1 MARAQDD
8 TSTTGDEVVG
18 IGIIG
23 TGKQGADHARRIAS
37 LGDKARLVTVH
48 DYDRGLAQ
56 QVADN
61 CGAAVATNDQA
72 LIDDPEVDAIIVA
85 SSTETHVEFVLACI
99 AAGKPVLTEK
109 PLGITVPSC
118 ELVLDAEMA
127 AGRRYTTVGF
137 MRRFDPE
144 YRRLKATIEGGAIG
158 DPLVMHCVH
167 RNPSVP
173 RTFNTRQTLTD
184 TVIHEIDMA
193 RWLLGEEIVSVAL
206 EKPRHQPSVSHQ
218 LADPLLVRLASK
230 NGARVDV
237 EVFANAGYGY
247 DVRCEVVGADG
258 YVAMGPRS
266 HQLVTAESAPDQG
279 FPLDWLARFSDAYDT
294 EIGHW
299 VENLDSPAPSPS
311 AWDGFA
317 ATVVA
322 EALVRAL
329 QTGHREAVSVGPR
342 PDIYR

>member
-1 MARAQDD
+1 
-8 TSTTGDEVVG
+8 VVG

-23 TGKQGADHARRIAS
+23 TGKQGADHARRIGS
-37 LGDKARLVTVH
+37 LGDKARLVAVH
-48 DYDRGLAQ
+48 DIDRSLAEG
-56 QVADN
+56 VAGE
-61 CGAAVATNDQA
+61 CGARVAASDQA
-72 LIDDPEVDAIIVA
+72 LIEDPEVEAVIV
-85 SSTETHVEFVLACI
+85 SSNTETHVDFVLACI

-109 PLGITVPSC
+109 PLGITVSSC
-118 ELVLDAEMA
+118 ELVLDAEIE
-127 AGRRYTTVGF
+127 AGRRFTTVGF
-137 MRRFDPE
+137 MRRYDPE
-144 YRRLKATIEGGAIG
+144 YRRLKGAVDEGTIGTPMVI
-158 DPLVMHCVH
+158 HCIH

-173 RTFNTRQTLTD
+173 KTFHTRQTLTD
-184 TVIHEIDMA
+184 TVIHEIDIA
-193 RWLLGEEIVSVAL
+193 RWLLQEEIVSVAL
-206 EKPRHQPSVSHQ
+206 EKPRHQPSVTHQ
-218 LADPLLVRLASK
+218 LADPLLVRLEAKS
-230 NGARVDV
+230 GARVDI

-294 EIGHW
+294 EIDHW
-299 VENLDSPAPSPS
+299 VENLDNPAPSPS

>member
-1 MARAQDD
+1 M
-8 TSTTGDEVVG
+8 VG

-23 TGKQGADHARRIAS
+23 TGRQGADHARRITS
-37 LGDKARLVTVH
+37 LGDKARLVAVH
-48 DYDRGLAQ
+48 DLDLGLAGR
-56 QVADN
+56 VAEE
-61 CGAAVATNDQA
+61 CGSRVAASDQA
-72 LIDDPEVDAIIVA
+72 LIEDPEVGAVIVA
-85 SSTETHVEFVLACI
+85 SVTKTHVPLVLACI
-99 AAGKPVLTEK
+99 EAGKPVLTEK

-118 ELVLDAEMA
+118 ERVLDAEIA
-127 AGRRYTTVGF
+127 AGRRYTSVGF

-144 YRRLKATIEGGAIG
+144 YGRLKAALDSGAIG
-158 DPLVMHCVH
+158 EPMVVHCIH

-173 RTFNTRQTLTD
+173 ATHHTRQTLTD
-184 TVIHEIDMA
+184 TVVHEIDIA

-218 LADPLLVRLASK
+218 LADPLLVRLESR

-247 DVRCEVVGADG
+247 DVRCEVVGDKG
-258 YVAMGPRS
+258 YVALGDGP
-266 HQLVTAESAPDQG
+266 HDLVTAESAPGQG
-279 FPLDWLARFSDAYDT
+279 FPTDWLERFSEAYDV
-294 EIGHW
+294 EISRW
-299 VENLDSPAPSPS
+299 VEGLGEADPSPS

-342 PDIYR
+342 PDLYR

>member
-1 MARAQDD
+1 
-8 TSTTGDEVVG
+8 VVG

-23 TGKQGADHARRIAS
+23 AGKQGMGHARRIGS
-37 LGDKARLVTVH
+37 LGDKARLVAVH
-48 DYDRGLAQ
+48 DLDRDLAQ
-56 QVADN
+56 VVADE
-61 CGAAVATNDQA
+61 CGSRVAASDQA
-72 LIDDPEVDAIIVA
+72 LIEDPEVEAVII
-85 SSTETHVEFVLACI
+85 SSITETHVEFVLACI

-118 ELVLDAEMA
+118 ERVLDAEIE
-127 AGRRYTTVGF
+127 AGRRLSTVGF

-144 YRRLKATIEGGAIG
+144 YMRLKATVDEGTIG
-158 DPLVMHCVH
+158 EPLVIHCIH

-173 RTFNTRQTLTD
+173 KTYHTRQTLTD
-184 TVIHEIDMA
+184 TVIHEIDTA

-206 EKPRHQPSVSHQ
+206 EKPRHQPSVSRQ
-218 LADPLLVRLASK
+218 LADPLLVRLESR

-247 DVRCEVVGADG
+247 DVRCEVLGTKG
-258 YVAMGPRS
+258 YVAMGS
-266 HQLVTAESAPDQG
+266 HAHGLVTAETAPEQG
-279 FPLDWLARFSDAYDT
+279 FPTDWLARFRPAYDA
-294 EIGHW
+294 EISAW
-299 VENLDSPAPSPS
+299 VDNLHEDRPAAS

-342 PDIYR
+342 PELYR